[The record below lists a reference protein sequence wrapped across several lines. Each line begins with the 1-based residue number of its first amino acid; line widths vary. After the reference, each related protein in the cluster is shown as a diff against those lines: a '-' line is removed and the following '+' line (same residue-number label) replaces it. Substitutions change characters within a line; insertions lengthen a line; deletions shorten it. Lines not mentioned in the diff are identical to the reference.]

1 LTVLDFDELRGIVRD
16 QPYPLPFATV
26 SGAHLYGFPSRD
38 SDADL
43 RGVHVLPAVRRNGYV
58 LEQVLSPLVVV
69 TSPEHEELVALAPD
83 CLTRWHS
90 HHYRGFAKNQWD
102 DLFGKTGE
110 LQPLLYTL
118 RVLLT
123 GSTCCAQATYRL
135 ICGNSATSCL
145 RRRRTWGS

>member
-1 LTVLDFDELRGIVRD
+1 MTRDMTVLDFDELRGIVGD

-38 SDADL
+38 SDVDL
-43 RGVHVLPAVRRNGYV
+43 RGVHTLPAAEVVGLRTGPETLDRTWFQNGAEVDLVTHDLAKFIGLMLRRNGYV

-83 CLTRWHS
+83 CLTRWHA
-90 HHYRGFAKNQWD
+90 HHY
-102 DLFGKTGE
+102 E
-110 LQPLLYTL
+110 
-118 RVLLT
+118 
-123 GSTCCAQATYRL
+123 
-135 ICGNSATSCL
+135 CL